1 MKTSEDAVVEEGAED
16 ERGSIVLQFFTVQ
29 LEMYL
34 SIFVN
39 IFVNIFVYAAG
50 NIFVYIH
57 AGAAGNIEGEV

>member
-1 MKTSEDAVVEEGAED
+1 MVKTSEDAVVEEGAED

-39 IFVNIFVYAAG
+39 IFCIYLYMQLKIYSYVSMRVQLEI
-50 NIFVYIH
+50 
-57 AGAAGNIEGEV
+57 

>member
-1 MKTSEDAVVEEGAED
+1 MVKTSEDAVVEEGAED

-39 IFVNIFVYAAG
+39 IFVIYLYMQLKIYSYVSMRE
-50 NIFVYIH
+50 I
-57 AGAAGNIEGEV
+57 

>member
-1 MKTSEDAVVEEGAED
+1 MVKTSEDAVVEEGAED

-39 IFVNIFVYAAG
+39 IFVIYLYMQLEIYSYVSMRVQLE
-50 NIFVYIH
+50 I
-57 AGAAGNIEGEV
+57 

>member
-1 MKTSEDAVVEEGAED
+1 MVKTSEDAVVEEGAED

-39 IFVNIFVYAAG
+39 IFVIYLYMQLKIYSYVSMRVQLE
-50 NIFVYIH
+50 I
-57 AGAAGNIEGEV
+57 

>member
-39 IFVNIFVYAAG
+39 IFVIYLYMQLKIYSYVSMRVQLE
-50 NIFVYIH
+50 I
-57 AGAAGNIEGEV
+57 